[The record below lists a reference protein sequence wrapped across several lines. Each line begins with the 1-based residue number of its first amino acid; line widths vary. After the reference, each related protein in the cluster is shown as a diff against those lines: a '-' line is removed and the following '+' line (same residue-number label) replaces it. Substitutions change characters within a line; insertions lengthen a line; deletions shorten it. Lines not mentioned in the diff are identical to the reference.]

1 MSYIPNTVHFSKRA
15 YDKKFEIVALA
26 DVEGEGFTERRWITI
41 DVCDDHKTAVETV
54 RIRRGNTK

>member
-26 DVEGEGFTERRWITI
+26 DVNGERRWITI

-54 RIRRGNTK
+54 RKRRGTTK